1 MVGIHADERFQT
13 IDRVIS
19 VRDRSS
25 STFHSLSGCTEPGAE
40 RRPVCAR
47 VVLGMV
53 HQMGNSRRIKE
64 RSQPYQRHDETER
77 GRAASQA
84 ARPGGGHY
92 EGS

>member
-13 IDRVIS
+13 INRVIS
-19 VRDRSS
+19 GRDRNGGPLD
-25 STFHSLSGCTEPGAE
+25 SLPGGAEPGAE
-40 RRPVCAR
+40 RRPVRAR

-84 ARPGGGHY
+84 ARPGGGHE